1 MVHAALQ
8 EGVTFPVSS
17 VTTDSSP
24 LGEAFR
30 QVRDQLWR
38 NPDTATS
45 LLEAFAAT
53 FGACPQGPPLLD
65 LLGAN
70 ASFFLGRYDEA
81 ERQSLEARRALEA
94 LNEGIFVGDADNLLG
109 TIALERGNYDAAA
122 ARYAEAARRWERCA
136 DRGRLA
142 RVHNNL
148 GLVAWRT
155 HDLSQA
161 ESHLRTALRLFG
173 EEAAPAVRAN
183 LLSNLGLVY
192 EDRGESL
199 AAAAAFRSAI
209 ALAEQADDRSILAN
223 ALSNLADHMEK
234 TGDRSAALDLNRRAL
249 GLREA
254 LGHARGRVGSRLAL
268 GRLALASA
276 EPEAAEVEV
285 RAALA
290 TAQEIGL
297 RKHEADAMALMAQI
311 REAQGRWPEALGLE
325 RAAARIRQ
333 EVQSSQ
339 VADRVAS
346 LQAHFDAQQTR
357 LLAERAEE
365 ENARLQAAMAQLAAA
380 SEARGRFLAVLS
392 HEIRT
397 PLTSILG
404 AAELLNAKS
413 EDEGHRRL
421 GRVITTSASALLA
434 IINDVLDFSRID
446 AGQIELVLEPFSLHA
461 LVADVA
467 DIVEAQRQAKDI
479 ELCLDLSDGL
489 PARLRG
495 DGTRLRQILLNL
507 VSNAIKFTPSGVVT
521 LRAYHDDQGLH
532 TEVID
537 TGIGVPADLQARLFE
552 PFFQVDATSARRN
565 SGSGLGL
572 TIARQL
578 AIAMG
583 GALSFQSVP
592 AQGTTFRLD
601 LPMQALAD
609 PVPAAE
615 AAAAPAPRVRVLI
628 ADDDEQIR
636 EVLVDL
642 IELVG
647 GDAQAVATGE
657 QAIAAVQ
664 AQTFDLALLDLH
676 MPGLDGWSLARELR
690 LLAACPR
697 LVALSGAIDPRAAA
711 QLRASGFDDA
721 VAKPPSLARLEGLLH
736 FDRPA
741 SKV

>member
-1 MVHAALQ
+1 MTSASPPATAELSPI
-8 EGVTFPVSS
+8 GV
-17 VTTDSSP
+17 
-24 LGEAFR
+24 AFR

-38 NPDTATS
+38 SPETAGA
-45 LLEAFAAT
+45 LVDAFAAR
-53 FGACPQGPPLLD
+53 FGDAPQGPALIT

-70 ASFFLGRYDEA
+70 TDFFRGRYAEG
-81 ERQSLEARRALEA
+81 ERQALQARRALEA
-94 LNEGIFVGDADNLLG
+94 LGDCTHAGDADNLLG
-109 TIALERGNYDAAA
+109 TIALERGDYDAAA
-122 ARYAEAARRWERCA
+122 ARYAEAARLWERCA
-136 DRGRLA
+136 DQGRLA

-155 HDLSQA
+155 HDLVQA

-192 EDRGESL
+192 EDRGETE
-199 AAAAAFRSAI
+199 AAEVAFRSAI
-209 ALAEQADDRSILAN
+209 ALAEQADDRTILAN
-223 ALSNLADHMEK
+223 ALSNLADHLEQR
-234 TGDRSAALDLNRRAL
+234 GDRAAALALNRRAL

-254 LGHARGRVGSRLAL
+254 LGHARGQVGSRLSL
-268 GRLALASA
+268 GRLALASD
-276 EPEAAEVEV
+276 EPEAAELEV
-285 RAALA
+285 SAALA

-297 RKHEADAMALMAQI
+297 RKHEADAMALMAQL
-311 REAQGRWPEALGLE
+311 REAQGRWPEALSLE

-346 LQAHFDAQQTR
+346 LQARFDAQQTR

-365 ENARLQAAMAQLAAA
+365 ENGRLQAAMAQVAAA

-404 AAELLNAKS
+404 AAELLDAQAK
-413 EDEGHRRL
+413 EEAQRRL

-446 AGQIELVLEPFSLHA
+446 AGQIELVVEPFSLPA

-467 DIVEAQRQAKDI
+467 DIVEAQRQAKGI
-479 ELCLDLSDGL
+479 ALHLDLGATL

-507 VSNAIKFTPSGVVT
+507 VSNAIKFTPSGAVT
-521 LRAYHDDQGLH
+521 LRAHFDDQGLH
-532 TEVID
+532 IEVID
-537 TGIGVPADLQARLFE
+537 TGIGVPPELQARLFE
-552 PFFQVDATSARRN
+552 PFFQVDATAARRQI
-565 SGSGLGL
+565 GSGLGL

-578 AIAMG
+578 ALAMG
-583 GALSFQSVP
+583 GALCFESVP
-592 AQGTTFRLD
+592 SEGTTFRLD
-601 LPMQALAD
+601 LPMQALAE
-609 PVPAAE
+609 PPAA
-615 AAAAPAPRVRVLI
+615 AVCASAPAPRVRVLI

-647 GDAQAVATGE
+647 GDADAVATGE

-664 AQTFDLALLDLH
+664 AQAYDLALLDLH
-676 MPGLDGWSLARELR
+676 MPGLDGWALAQRLR
-690 LLAACPR
+690 QLAACPR

-736 FDRPA
+736 LERPA
-741 SKV
+741 PKA